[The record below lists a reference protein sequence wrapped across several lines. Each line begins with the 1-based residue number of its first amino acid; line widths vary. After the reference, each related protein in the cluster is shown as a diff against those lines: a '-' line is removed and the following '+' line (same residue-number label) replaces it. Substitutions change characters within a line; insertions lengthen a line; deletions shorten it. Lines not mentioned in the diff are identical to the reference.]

1 MALGARTL
9 REKRRK
15 IKHYPSEFFTQHLI
29 NYTQRKSRKVE
40 SVIKASITNK
50 RTNVILITKRNI
62 YNEDETHPTNSTEH
76 HPLANIWEGVS
87 CAQTCL
93 KKNIETCF
101 LFYVTGMFLLRDAVV
116 SFEADHQQKMGEEK
130 TMNYKKNN
138 ISNISLSRSL
148 HIIVHNHW

>member
-15 IKHYPSEFFTQHLI
+15 IKHYPSEFFTQHLTI
-29 NYTQRKSRKVE
+29 TQRKSRKVE

-93 KKNIETCF
+93 RKIMKRVFCFTLPECFSCAMLRIFWGRPPTKNGRRKNDE
-101 LFYVTGMFLLRDAVV
+101 L
-116 SFEADHQQKMGEEK
+116 QK
-130 TMNYKKNN
+130 YSN